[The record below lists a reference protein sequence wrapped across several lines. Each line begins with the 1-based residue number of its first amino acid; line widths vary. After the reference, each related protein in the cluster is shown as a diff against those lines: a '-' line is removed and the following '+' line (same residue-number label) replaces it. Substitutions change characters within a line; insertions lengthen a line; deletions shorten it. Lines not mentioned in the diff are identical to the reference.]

1 MLEVPTAVIG
11 ILIHLLYIV
20 RDDYFVNA
28 TVDCFSIEDNT
39 ELVDVYF
46 NKYKWLK

>member
-20 RDDYFVNA
+20 RDDYLINT
-28 TVDCFSIEDNT
+28 TVDCFSVKDNT
-39 ELVDVYF
+39 ELVDGYF
-46 NKYKWLK
+46 KKI